1 MLRVIALA
9 RMGIA
14 VAVVGFP
21 GTRLSHSRDEEA
33 VRWKL
38 SRERLENSSRG
49 KRETRVARVTK
60 RRDYSLIGRP
70 DDSADPAS

>member
-9 RMGIA
+9 RMGI
-14 VAVVGFP
+14 AVVGFP

-33 VRWKL
+33 ARWKL
-38 SRERLENSSRG
+38 SRERLENSSRRG

-70 DDSADPAS
+70 DDSADLAS